1 VFRFPLFKIRR
12 SGSRSVLWK
21 NADFL
26 HLWAAESVSQFGS
39 QISLLAIPLI
49 AALSLDATPLEMGI
63 LGAAGG
69 LPRLIL
75 GFLIGPWVDHH
86 NKRKIM
92 IVTDIGRAIVLLAIP
107 MGWWLD
113 VLTIPI
119 LIAVAV
125 LIGVLTVMFNTAY
138 SAIVPV
144 LVERKHLGDAHSKLM
159 ASVSLAQTMGP
170 AIAGG
175 LVSLFSASMVTLLN
189 AATYLWSGWFIRGI
203 TRPEPEPAADEVK
216 HHFRKEIMDG
226 FRVLVASPILKA
238 TTTTSVLIS
247 LTGNMFLA
255 VYVLYMTDDLGLSST
270 GVGLV
275 YASGGVGAL
284 IGTTVSGWLVRRIG
298 VGGTIV
304 WGAVA
309 CGAFGA
315 TVPMAVLIPQYALP
329 LIVFAE
335 FFQWMLLTVHDVNRI
350 ALRQALTPN
359 RLQGRIAAATNA
371 LYGGAQT
378 AGLLLGGV
386 IGDLAGVRAAL
397 IVGIVGMFVAS
408 YFVWASPTRVQFSM
422 PEEPDPLFAAI

>member
-1 VFRFPLFKIRR
+1 MFRFPLFKIRR
-12 SGSRSVLWK
+12 DGNRSALWK

-26 HLWAAESVSQFGS
+26 NLWGAETVSQFGS

-49 AALSLDATPLEMGI
+49 AALSLDATALEMGV

-75 GFLIGPWVDHH
+75 GFLAGPWVDRH
-86 NKRKIM
+86 NKRRIM
-92 IVTDIGRAIVLLAIP
+92 IATDLGRALCIAAIP
-107 MGWWLD
+107 VCWWLD
-113 VLTIPI
+113 VISIPL
-119 LIAVAV
+119 LIAITFIV
-125 LIGVLTVMFNTAY
+125 GVQSVFFNIAY
-138 SAIVPV
+138 TAIVPT
-144 LVERKHLGDAHSKLM
+144 LVERRQLGDAHSKLM
-159 ASVSLAQTMGP
+159 ASVSLAQAAGP

-175 LVSLFSASMVTLLN
+175 LVSLLSAPVVTIIN
-189 AATYLWSGWFIRGI
+189 AATYLWSGAFLRKIEAR
-203 TRPEPEPAADEVK
+203 EEAPAEDEV
-216 HHFRKEIMDG
+216 HHWRKEIMDG

-238 TTTTSVLIS
+238 TTTTSTLVS

-284 IGTTVSGWLVRRIG
+284 LGTVVSGWFVRRIG
-298 VGGTIV
+298 VGQSIV

-309 CGAFGA
+309 CGVLGA
-315 TVPMAVLIPQYALP
+315 SVPLAILVPAYALP

-335 FFQWMLLTVHDVNRI
+335 FFQWMALTVHDVNRI

-359 RLQGRIAAATNA
+359 RLQGRIAATTQA

-378 AGLLLGGV
+378 GGLLLGGV
-386 IGDLAGVRAAL
+386 IGDAFGVRTAL
-397 IVGIVGMFVAS
+397 IVGIVGMLLAS
-408 YFVWASPTRVQFSM
+408 WFVWDSPTRHQFAM
-422 PEEPDPLFAAI
+422 PEEPDPQFAAM